1 MSYVNLL
8 LFQALKQG
16 TISYESMSEKQQL
29 AMDELALGKV
39 TAGEMTQEDYD
50 LLTGLEV

>member
-16 TISYESMSEKQQL
+16 TISYESMSEKQQF
-29 AMDELALGKV
+29 AMDELALGKI
-39 TAGEMTQEDYD
+39 TSGEMTQEEYEI
-50 LLTGLEV
+50 LTGKEV